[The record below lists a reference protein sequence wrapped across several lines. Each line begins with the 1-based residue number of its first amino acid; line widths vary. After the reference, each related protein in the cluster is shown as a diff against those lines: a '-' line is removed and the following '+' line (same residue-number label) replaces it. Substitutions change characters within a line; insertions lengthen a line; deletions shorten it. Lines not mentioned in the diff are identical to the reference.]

1 MVGVFCRIKLL
12 KMPNHKKTQSTF
24 SPDLDMTSRVALVT
38 SAYLTRGHIN
48 RQLLVETY
56 GVTQVQAGRLMRDFI
71 EAHSKTIEWFPKN
84 THYRLIDK
92 K

>member
-1 MVGVFCRIKLL
+1 MLSHQNTHL
-12 KMPNHKKTQSTF
+12 PF
-24 SPDLDMTSRVALVT
+24 SSDLDLTSRVALVT
-38 SAYLTRGHIN
+38 AAYLSQGHIN
-48 RQLLVETY
+48 RQLLVKTY
-56 GVTQVQAGRLMRDFI
+56 GVTQVQAGRLMREFI